1 MSFCTSFGLSLKNL
15 FTKKGRTALTSFAG
29 SIGIIGI
36 ALIYAVS
43 QGTTAYIDALQED
56 TLSSYPLTIQAQSM
70 DLGALMEEFIGAA
83 QSEREHENDAV
94 YQKPM
99 VYNLVNA
106 LNSSDGIENDLRSF
120 KSYLEERLADTQ
132 SEDGLRNAV
141 QRRTIYL

>member
-1 MSFCTSFGLSLKNL
+1 
-15 FTKKGRTALTSFAG
+15 
-29 SIGIIGI
+29 
-36 ALIYAVS
+36 
-43 QGTTAYIDALQED
+43 
-56 TLSSYPLTIQAQSM
+56 
-70 DLGALMEEFIGAA
+70 MEEFIGAA